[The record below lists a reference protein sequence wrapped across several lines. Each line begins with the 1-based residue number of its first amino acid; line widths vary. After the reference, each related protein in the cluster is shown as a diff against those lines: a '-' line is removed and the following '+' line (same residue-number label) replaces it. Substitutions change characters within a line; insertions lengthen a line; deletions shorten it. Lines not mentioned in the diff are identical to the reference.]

1 MILFQS
7 LRMISNYGIEFI
19 LFLNLFKFLQILQ
32 VWIWIELELNKS
44 ERKNIKI

>member
-1 MILFQS
+1 MELNLYF
-7 LRMISNYGIEFI
+7 
-19 LFLNLFKFLQILQ
+19 FLNLFKFLQILQ